1 MGYLTTI
8 TIYNDGC
15 DQIVKN
21 KEKLADILYNACS
34 GEYNNSRLHYGNT
47 VGLGN
52 YANLFTVQ
60 KPRHADDVTLYLHYG
75 NTVIDVSEIKET
87 DDWVINAAIIEMEYR
102 LKHLKKL
109 RGK

>member
-21 KEKLADILYNACS
+21 KEKFADILYNACS
-34 GEYNNSRLHYGNT
+34 GEYNNSR
-47 VGLGN
+47 
-52 YANLFTVQ
+52 
-60 KPRHADDVTLYLHYG
+60 LHYG

>member
-21 KEKLADILYNACS
+21 KEKVADILYNACS
-34 GEYNNSRLHYGNT
+34 GEYNNNRLHYRNT

-52 YANLFTVQ
+52 HANLFIIQ
-60 KPRHADDVTLYLHYG
+60 KPRHADDVTLYLHSG

-87 DDWVINAAIIEMEYR
+87 DVWAINAAISEMEYR
-102 LKHLKKL
+102 LKQLKKL
-109 RGK
+109 KK

>member
-15 DQIVKN
+15 DQIIKN
-21 KEKLADILYNACS
+21 KEKVADILYNACS
-34 GEYNNSRLHYGNT
+34 GEYNNSYRT

-52 YANLFTVQ
+52 HANLFTIQ
-60 KPRHADDVTLYLHYG
+60 KPRHADDTTLYLHSG
-75 NTVIDVSEIKET
+75 NTVIDVSEIKKS
-87 DDWVINAAIIEMEYR
+87 DIWALNAAIIEMEYR
-102 LKHLKKL
+102 LKYLKKL

>member
-21 KEKLADILYNACS
+21 KEKVADILYNACS
-34 GEYNNSRLHYGNT
+34 GEYNNNRLHYGNT

-52 YANLFTVQ
+52 HTNLFTVQ
-60 KPRHADDVTLYLHYG
+60 KPRHAGDTTLYLHSG

-87 DDWVINAAIIEMEYR
+87 DDWAINAAIIEMEYR
-102 LKHLKKL
+102 LKQLKKL
-109 RGK
+109 KK